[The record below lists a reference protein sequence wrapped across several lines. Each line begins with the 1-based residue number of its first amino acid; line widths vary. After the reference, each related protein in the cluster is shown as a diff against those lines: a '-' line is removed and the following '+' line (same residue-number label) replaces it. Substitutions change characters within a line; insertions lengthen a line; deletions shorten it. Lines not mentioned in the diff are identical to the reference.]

1 MRMQRYAEVLSI
13 AAAACCLVAGVARAQ
28 SSAADAERIA
38 LLRSQIKSAEEQH
51 AGVAETG
58 ELWLRLAN
66 RYQNELEFADAE
78 DAFGRSLRLL
88 HAAGLQAEAADA
100 LDGMGSVYLAT
111 GRLAQAKDY
120 LGKCLAI
127 YQDLGDRAH
136 AEPVHEAMA
145 QALLFDRRYRES
157 QAQSEV
163 ALAELQSLG
172 SSDPV
177 EMVAAYLTHSY
188 ALCFQG
194 HCAAAL
200 DDVDR
205 ALAVAQAK
213 LPADSL
219 EMVEVR
225 LVQGFEQW
233 RAGSPEDGGRSL
245 QEALRIARQLRD
257 VPSLIVV
264 KAQMSVLQQHAAL
277 LIESHRKGEARPM
290 EAEVERL
297 QAQLPAACSGC
308 TVSVAALSLLP

>member
-66 RYQNELEFADAE
+66 RYQMSW
-78 DAFGRSLRLL
+78 SLR
-88 HAAGLQAEAADA
+88 
-100 LDGMGSVYLAT
+100 MRKT
-111 GRLAQAKDY
+111 RLAVRCACCMLRGCRLRRPTHWMGWDRFIWQPGGLRRRRTT

-245 QEALRIARQLRD
+245 QEALRIARQLRTC
-257 VPSLIVV
+257 
-264 KAQMSVLQQHAAL
+264 
-277 LIESHRKGEARPM
+277 HR
-290 EAEVERL
+290 
-297 QAQLPAACSGC
+297 
-308 TVSVAALSLLP
+308 